1 MPDTGK
7 ALVRSPTGVLSPP
20 GTIKCTK
27 LSRLQ
32 NNLEVESLDSGCGA
46 YCTELLHIQALS
58 EGSDDGIDR
67 CRAWSKK

>member
-27 LSRLQ
+27 LSRLP
-32 NNLEVESLDSGCGA
+32 NNLTIESLDSGSGA
-46 YCTELLHIQALS
+46 YCTELLHIKASS

-67 CRAWSKK
+67 FRA